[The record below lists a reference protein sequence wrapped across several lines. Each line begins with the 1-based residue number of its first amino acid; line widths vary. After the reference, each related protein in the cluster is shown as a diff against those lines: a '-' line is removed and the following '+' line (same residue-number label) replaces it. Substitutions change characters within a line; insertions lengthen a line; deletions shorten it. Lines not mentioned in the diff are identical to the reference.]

1 MKKIVW
7 LGSALDDIRDFPP
20 TARQQAGRLLRI
32 TQEGD
37 EPHDV
42 KQMPSIGM
50 GVKEIR
56 IHHRNEYRVVYVAK
70 FMEAVYVL
78 HCFVKKTMK
87 TDSRDINLA
96 KERYKLIARMKGLS

>member
-1 MKKIVW
+1 M
-7 LGSALDDIRDFPP
+7 
-20 TARQQAGRLLRI
+20 

-42 KQMPSIGM
+42 KHLPSIGM

-70 FMEAVYVL
+70 FMEAVL
-78 HCFVKKTMK
+78 CSPLFRQK
-87 TDSRDINLA
+87 DDENGF
-96 KERYKLIARMKGLS
+96 ARH